1 MIVWYYTYYVIYRL
15 IQFICIFLMSVACRS
30 LNLRE
35 KYHHH
40 DSHDNQVRVIQ
51 TVQLPMTLGINL
63 NDVSTQLLGP
73 RLLGRRPVF
82 RDVRHG
88 VSWWQDTKSP
98 VLSHFFADLLPENSQ
113 TTQLLIHVSDYE
125 FVILSGT
132 DSAQAH
138 TGSFGYL
145 SHNLDN
151 DNECS
156 DVVSP
161 PV

>member
-1 MIVWYYTYYVIYRL
+1 MIVWYYTYYVIYGL
-15 IQFICIFLMSVACRS
+15 IMANSIHLHFFMSVACRS

-35 KYHHH
+35 RIYH
-40 DSHDNQVRVIQ
+40 HDNQVRVIQ
-51 TVQLPMTLGINL
+51 TFQLPMTLGINL

-73 RLLGRRPVF
+73 RLLGRRPFF

-88 VSWWQDTKSP
+88 VSWWQDIKLP

-125 FVILSGT
+125 F
-132 DSAQAH
+132 
-138 TGSFGYL
+138 GYL

-156 DVVSP
+156 DVSP

>member
-1 MIVWYYTYYVIYRL
+1 MTLYVLCDIWANSMHL
-15 IQFICIFLMSVACRS
+15 HFFDVCSMQIFKPPRA
-30 LNLRE
+30 
-35 KYHHH
+35 YHH
-40 DSHDNQVRVIQ
+40 HDNQVRVIQ
-51 TVQLPMTLGINL
+51 TFQLPMTLGINL

-73 RLLGRRPVF
+73 RLLGKQPFF

-113 TTQLLIHVSDYE
+113 TTQLMQLLIHVSDYE
-125 FVILSGT
+125 FVILSGMN
-132 DSAQAH
+132 SAQAH

-151 DNECS
+151 DNEYS
-156 DVVSP
+156 GDVSAAM
-161 PV
+161 

>member
-1 MIVWYYTYYVIYRL
+1 MYDSMIMYYVIYGL
-15 IQFICIFLMSVACRS
+15 IMANSVHLHFLMSVACGS

-35 KYHHH
+35 RIHHH
-40 DSHDNQVRVIQ
+40 DNHGKG
-51 TVQLPMTLGINL
+51 LPMTLGINL

-88 VSWWQDTKSP
+88 VSWWQDIKSP

-125 FVILSGT
+125 FVILSGM

-156 DVVSP
+156 DVSP
-161 PV
+161 AV